1 MAMLVGC
8 STIRLRSPWP
18 LSNRQLPSLLA
29 ALLAA
34 LLLLWGG
41 TALARPHAVRV
52 SVLMPAPFVDAS
64 APLVAEF
71 NRRHADL
78 QISLAR
84 GPLDTEAIS
93 DLAIGSLL
101 LGSTPYDLLLM
112 DVSWTARYA
121 AAGWLVPLEDLLGS
135 DALDAMVPG
144 ARLGNAFGGHLWRM
158 PLTGDTGLLYW
169 RTDLMERPPRTTEEL
184 ERIAR
189 QLQASGRVRW
199 GYVWQGRQYEGLSCV
214 MLEAIHAFGGRWW
227 QPAEGRAGGF
237 TALDGPGAVRAA
249 SWLDALV
256 RDGVSPAA
264 VADFAENEALQ
275 LFAAGDAAFL
285 RNWPYAWREIE
296 KGGGPV
302 VGKVGVSPV
311 VSAPGERSGGT
322 LGTWGLS
329 LLAGSPHPQQAAEV
343 IRWFT
348 GPEVQKA
355 LVLDQGYAPTWAAL
369 YEDADL
375 KQRHPLLE
383 VQRQALAQG
392 PLVRP
397 LTPLYAQ
404 LSDLLQRQ
412 VNGLLTGA
420 GDPAGTMALAQQQ
433 SQLLVAAATGQ
444 ALGQSPM
451 PHATAPERV
460 GQPATAAGLHQP

>member
-1 MAMLVGC
+1 MRSRRRESGDGVGIRRTSLAVLV
-8 STIRLRSPWP
+8 
-18 LSNRQLPSLLA
+18 
-29 ALLAA
+29 A
-34 LLLLWGG
+34 LLLSLTMALLPGG
-41 TALARPHAVRV
+41 LRALTQAPTTTVR
-52 SVLMPAPFVDAS
+52 VLMPSPFVDAT
-64 APLVAEF
+64 APLVEAF
-71 NRRHADL
+71 NLEHSDL
-78 QISLAR
+78 HIEVAR
-84 GPLDTEAIS
+84 GPLDTEAMS

-112 DVSWTARYA
+112 DVSWTARYV
-121 AAGWLVPLEDLLGS
+121 AAGWLMPLEDLLGS
-135 DALDAMVPG
+135 NALDAMVPG
-144 ARLGNAFGGHLWRM
+144 ARLGNGFGGHLWRM

-169 RTDLMERPPRTTEEL
+169 RTDLMERPPQTTEEL

-189 QLQASGRVRW
+189 RLQRDGKVRW

-227 QPAEGRAGGF
+227 QPGEGRAGGR
-237 TALDGPGAVRAA
+237 TELDGTGAKRAA
-249 SWLDALV
+249 SWLESLV
-256 RDGVSPAA
+256 RTGVSPAA

-311 VSAPGERSGGT
+311 VSAPGQRSGGT

-329 LLAGSPHPQQAAEV
+329 LLKGSAHPREAAEV

-348 GPEVQKA
+348 GPETQKA

-369 YEDADL
+369 YEDPEL
-375 KQRHPLLE
+375 KRRHPLLE
-383 VQRQALAQG
+383 VQRQALEQG

-412 VNGLLTGA
+412 VNGMLT
-420 GDPAGTMALAQQQ
+420 
-433 SQLLVAAATGQ
+433 
-444 ALGQSPM
+444 SP
-451 PHATAPERV
+451 R
-460 GQPATAAGLHQP
+460 PATTAMETAQNQSEVLLASTAAEAP

>member
-1 MAMLVGC
+1 MLK
-8 STIRLRSPWP
+8 S
-18 LSNRQLPSLLA
+18 
-29 ALLAA
+29 
-34 LLLLWGG
+34 
-41 TALARPHAVRV
+41 RPHAPGRGLSLATPPLGILLGLLLSLTLAFLPGALLPAALRALSQPPPTTVR
-52 SVLMPAPFVDAS
+52 VLMPSPFVDAT
-64 APLVAEF
+64 APLVAAF
-71 NRRHADL
+71 NREHRDL
-78 QISLAR
+78 RIEVAR
-84 GPLDTEAIS
+84 GPLDTEAMS

-101 LGSTPYDLLLM
+101 LGATPYDLLLM
-112 DVSWTARYA
+112 DVSWTARYV
-121 AAGWLVPLEDLLGS
+121 AAGWLLPLEGLLGD

-144 ARLGNAFGGHLWRM
+144 ARLGNGFGGHLWRM

-169 RTDLMERPPRTTEEL
+169 RTDLMERPPRSTEEL
-184 ERIAR
+184 EQIAR
-189 QLQASGRVRW
+189 RLQRDGKVRW

-227 QPAEGRAGGF
+227 QPGEGRAGGR
-237 TALDGPGAVRAA
+237 TELAGDGAMRAA
-249 SWLDALV
+249 AWLDNLV
-256 RDGVSPAA
+256 RTGVSPAA

-311 VSAPGERSGGT
+311 VSAPGARSGGT

-329 LLAGSPHPQQAAEV
+329 LLKGSAHPQQAAEV

-348 GPEVQKA
+348 GPETQKA

-369 YEDADL
+369 YEDPEL
-375 KQRHPLLE
+375 RRRHPLLE
-383 VQRQALAQG
+383 VQRQALEQG

-412 VNGLLTGA
+412 VNGMLTS
-420 GDPAGTMALAQQQ
+420 DRPAASAMQAAQEQ
-433 SQLLVAAATGQ
+433 SEVLVASAAGQ
-444 ALGQSPM
+444 AP
-451 PHATAPERV
+451 
-460 GQPATAAGLHQP
+460 

>member
-1 MAMLVGC
+1 MLRPRPGSSGRGLSL
-8 STIRLRSPWP
+8 STPPRGVLLGLL
-18 LSNRQLPSLLA
+18 LSLTLALLPGALLPA
-29 ALLAA
+29 ALRA
-34 LLLLWGG
+34 LSVPPP
-41 TALARPHAVRV
+41 TTVR
-52 SVLMPAPFVDAS
+52 VLMPSPFVDAT
-64 APLVAEF
+64 APLVAAF
-71 NRRHADL
+71 NREHRDL
-78 QISLAR
+78 RIEVAR
-84 GPLDTEAIS
+84 GPLDTEAMS
-93 DLAIGSLL
+93 DLTIGSLL

-112 DVSWTARYA
+112 DVSWTARYV
-121 AAGWLVPLEDLLGS
+121 AAGWLVPLEGLLGD

-144 ARLGNAFGGHLWRM
+144 ARLGNGFGGHLWRM

-169 RTDLMERPPRTTEEL
+169 RTDLMESPPRTTEEL
-184 ERIAR
+184 EQIAR
-189 QLQASGRVRW
+189 RLQRDGKVRW

-214 MLEAIHAFGGRWW
+214 MLEAIAAFGGRWW
-227 QPAEGRAGGF
+227 QPGDGRAGGH
-237 TALDGPGAVRAA
+237 TELAGDGAVRAA
-249 SWLDALV
+249 SWLDSLV
-256 RDGVSPAA
+256 RTGVSPAA

-329 LLAGSPHPQQAAEV
+329 LLKGSAHPQQAAEV

-348 GPEVQKA
+348 GPETQKA

-369 YEDADL
+369 YEDPEL
-375 KQRHPLLE
+375 QRRHPLLE

-412 VNGLLTGA
+412 VNGMLTS
-420 GDPAGTMALAQQQ
+420 DRPAASVMQTAQEQ
-433 SQLLVAAATGQ
+433 SEVLVA
-444 ALGQSPM
+444 S
-451 PHATAPERV
+451 
-460 GQPATAAGLHQP
+460 AAGVAP

>member
-1 MAMLVGC
+1 MLNPR
-8 STIRLRSPWP
+8 STTSARGRGLSLATPP
-18 LSNRQLPSLLA
+18 LGILLGLLLSLTLAFLPGALLPA
-29 ALLAA
+29 ALRA
-34 LLLLWGG
+34 LSQPQP
-41 TALARPHAVRV
+41 TTVR
-52 SVLMPAPFVDAS
+52 VLMPSPFVDAT
-64 APLVAEF
+64 APLVAAF
-71 NRRHADL
+71 NREHRDL
-78 QISLAR
+78 HIEVAR
-84 GPLDTEAIS
+84 GPLDTEAMS

-112 DVSWTARYA
+112 DVSWTARYV
-121 AAGWLVPLEDLLGS
+121 AAGWLLPLEGLLGD

-144 ARLGNAFGGHLWRM
+144 ARLGNGFGGHLWRM

-169 RTDLMERPPRTTEEL
+169 RTDLMESPPRTTEEL
-184 ERIAR
+184 EQIAR
-189 QLQASGRVRW
+189 RLQRDGKVRW

-214 MLEAIHAFGGRWW
+214 MLEAIAAFGGRWW
-227 QPAEGRAGGF
+227 QPGDGRAGGH
-237 TALDGPGAVRAA
+237 TELAGDGAVRAA
-249 SWLDALV
+249 SWLDNLV
-256 RDGVSPAA
+256 RTGVSPAA

-311 VSAPGERSGGT
+311 VSAPGQRSGGT

-329 LLAGSPHPQQAAEV
+329 LLQGSAHPQQAAEV

-348 GPEVQKA
+348 GPETQKA

-369 YEDADL
+369 YEDPEL
-375 KQRHPLLE
+375 QRRHPLLE

-412 VNGLLTGA
+412 VNGMLTS
-420 GDPAGTMALAQQQ
+420 DRPAASVMQTAQEQ
-433 SQLLVAAATGQ
+433 SEVLVA
-444 ALGQSPM
+444 S
-451 PHATAPERV
+451 
-460 GQPATAAGLHQP
+460 AAGVAP

>member
-1 MAMLVGC
+1 MLSPRSSLSGDAGR
-8 STIRLRSPWP
+8 IRR
-18 LSNRQLPSLLA
+18 PSL

-34 LLLLWGG
+34 LLLSL
-41 TALARPHAVRV
+41 ALALLPGSLRALGQSPAVTVR
-52 SVLMPAPFVDAS
+52 VLMPSPFVDAT
-64 APLVAEF
+64 APLVAAY
-71 NRRHADL
+71 NRQHSDVR
-78 QISLAR
+78 IEVAR
-84 GPLDTEAIS
+84 GPLDTEAMS

-112 DVSWTARYA
+112 DVSWTARYV
-121 AAGWLVPLEDLLGS
+121 AAGWLMPLEPLLG
-135 DALDAMVPG
+135 DEVLEAMLPG
-144 ARLGNAFGGHLWRM
+144 ARLGNGFGGHLWRM

-184 ERIAR
+184 ERFSERLQR
-189 QLQASGRVRW
+189 QGKVRW

-214 MLEAIHAFGGRWW
+214 MLETIHAFGGRWW
-227 QPAEGRAGGF
+227 QPGEGPAQGR
-237 TALDGPGAVRAA
+237 TALDSPGAVRAA
-249 SWLDALV
+249 AWLESLV
-256 RDGVSPAA
+256 QRGISPPA

-302 VGKVGVSPV
+302 VGKVGVTPV

-329 LLAGSPHPQQAAEV
+329 LLKGSVHPQQAAEV

-348 GPEVQKA
+348 GPETQKA

-369 YEDADL
+369 YDDPDL
-375 KQRHPLLE
+375 QRRHPLLE
-383 VQRQALAQG
+383 VQRQALEQG

-412 VNGLLTGA
+412 VNGMLTSERPAEQAMGTAQAQSAVLLA
-420 GDPAGTMALAQQQ
+420 
-433 SQLLVAAATGQ
+433 S
-444 ALGQSPM
+444 
-451 PHATAPERV
+451 
-460 GQPATAAGLHQP
+460 AAGEGA

>member
-1 MAMLVGC
+1 MTPFRSMHTGSADVPRLHATVIADGRN
-8 STIRLRSPWP
+8 RLR
-18 LSNRQLPSLLA
+18 PSLALPLGLLLSLLLVVLPGTLLPA
-29 ALLAA
+29 ALRA
-34 LLLLWGG
+34 LSVPPPI
-41 TALARPHAVRV
+41 TVR
-52 SVLMPAPFVDAS
+52 VLMPSPFVDAT
-64 APLVAEF
+64 APLVAAF
-71 NRRHADL
+71 NREHNDL
-78 QISLAR
+78 RIEVAR
-84 GPLDTEAIS
+84 GPLDTEAMS

-112 DVSWTARYA
+112 DVSWTARYV
-121 AAGWLVPLEDLLGS
+121 AAGWLTPLEDLLGA

-144 ARLGNAFGGHLWRM
+144 ARLGNGFGGHLWRM

-169 RTDLMERPPRTTEEL
+169 RTDLMDQPPRSTEEL
-184 ERIAR
+184 ELIAR
-189 QLQASGRVRW
+189 RLQREGKVRW

-227 QPAEGRAGGF
+227 QPGEGRAGGR
-237 TALDGPGAVRAA
+237 TELDGAGAVRAA
-249 SWLDALV
+249 AWLDSLV
-256 RDGVSPAA
+256 RTGVSPAA
-264 VADFAENEALQ
+264 VANFAENEALQ

-311 VSAPGERSGGT
+311 VSAPGQRSGGT

-329 LLAGSPHPQQAAEV
+329 LLKGSAHPLQAAEV

-348 GPEVQKA
+348 GPETQKA

-369 YEDADL
+369 YEDPDL
-375 KQRHPLLE
+375 QRRHPLLE
-383 VQRQALAQG
+383 VQRQALEQG

-412 VNGLLTGA
+412 VNGMLTEPR
-420 GDPAGTMALAQQQ
+420 PAATAMATAQ
-433 SQLLVAAATGQ
+433 SQSDVLLA
-444 ALGQSPM
+444 S
-451 PHATAPERV
+451 
-460 GQPATAAGLHQP
+460 AAGEAP

>member
-1 MAMLVGC
+1 MLK
-8 STIRLRSPWP
+8 S
-18 LSNRQLPSLLA
+18 
-29 ALLAA
+29 
-34 LLLLWGG
+34 
-41 TALARPHAVRV
+41 RPHAPGRGPWFARPPLGRLLGVLLSLTLAFLPGVLLPAALRALSQPQPTTVR
-52 SVLMPAPFVDAS
+52 VLMPSPFVDAT
-64 APLVAEF
+64 APLVAAF
-71 NRRHADL
+71 NREHRDL
-78 QISLAR
+78 RIEVAR
-84 GPLDTEAIS
+84 GPLDTEAMS

-101 LGSTPYDLLLM
+101 LGATPYDLLLM
-112 DVSWTARYA
+112 DVSWTARYV
-121 AAGWLVPLEDLLGS
+121 AAGWLVPLEGLLGD

-144 ARLGNAFGGHLWRM
+144 ARLGNGFGGHLWRM

-184 ERIAR
+184 EQIAR
-189 QLQASGRVRW
+189 QLQRDGKVRW

-227 QPAEGRAGGF
+227 QPGEGRAGGH
-237 TALDGPGAVRAA
+237 TDLAGDGAVRAA
-249 SWLDALV
+249 AWLDSLV
-256 RDGVSPAA
+256 RTGVSPAA

-311 VSAPGERSGGT
+311 VSAPGQTSGGT

-329 LLAGSPHPQQAAEV
+329 LLKGSAHPQQAAEV

-348 GPEVQKA
+348 GPDTQKA

-369 YEDADL
+369 YEDPEL
-375 KQRHPLLE
+375 QRRHPLLE
-383 VQRQALAQG
+383 VQRQALEQG

-412 VNGLLTGA
+412 VNGMLTSTR
-420 GDPAGTMALAQQQ
+420 PAASVMQTAQEQ
-433 SQLLVAAATGQ
+433 SEVLVA
-444 ALGQSPM
+444 S
-451 PHATAPERV
+451 
-460 GQPATAAGLHQP
+460 AAGVAP

>member
-1 MAMLVGC
+1 MSPIWVCGQGPAPMLKQPLTGSGTATGRGPTRALLVAML
-8 STIRLRSPWP
+8 
-18 LSNRQLPSLLA
+18 LSLTL
-29 ALLAA
+29 ALLPGA
-34 LLLLWGG
+34 LR
-41 TALARPHAVRV
+41 ALPQPPPTTVR
-52 SVLMPAPFVDAS
+52 VLMPSPFVDAT
-64 APLVAEF
+64 APLVAAF
-71 NRRHADL
+71 NREHSDL
-78 QISLAR
+78 RIEVAR
-84 GPLDTEAIS
+84 GPLDTEAMS

-112 DVSWTARYA
+112 DVSWTARYV
-121 AAGWLVPLEDLLGS
+121 AAGWLLPLEDLLGD

-144 ARLGNAFGGHLWRM
+144 ARLGNGFGGHLWRM

-184 ERIAR
+184 EQIAR
-189 QLQASGRVRW
+189 RLQKEGKVRW

-227 QPAEGRAGGF
+227 QPGEGRAGGH
-237 TALDGPGAVRAA
+237 TELAGEGALRAA
-249 SWLDALV
+249 AWLESLV
-256 RDGVSPAA
+256 RTGVSPAA

-311 VSAPGERSGGT
+311 VSAPGQSSGGT

-329 LLAGSPHPQQAAEV
+329 LLKGSAHPQQAAEV

-348 GPEVQKA
+348 GPETQKA

-369 YEDADL
+369 YEDPEL

-383 VQRQALAQG
+383 VQRQALEQG

-412 VNGLLTGA
+412 VNGMLTSPR
-420 GDPAGTMALAQQQ
+420 PAALAMRTAQHQ
-433 SQLLVAAATGQ
+433 SEVLVA
-444 ALGQSPM
+444 S
-451 PHATAPERV
+451 
-460 GQPATAAGLHQP
+460 AAGEAP

>member
-1 MAMLVGC
+1 VLNPR
-8 STIRLRSPWP
+8 STTSARGRGLP
-18 LSNRQLPSLLA
+18 LATPPLGILLGLLLSLTLAFLPGALLPA
-29 ALLAA
+29 ALRA
-34 LLLLWGG
+34 LSQPPP
-41 TALARPHAVRV
+41 TTVR
-52 SVLMPAPFVDAS
+52 VLMPSPFVDAT
-64 APLVAEF
+64 APLVAAF
-71 NRRHADL
+71 NREHRDL
-78 QISLAR
+78 HIEVAR
-84 GPLDTEAIS
+84 GPLDTEAMS

-112 DVSWTARYA
+112 DVSWTARYV
-121 AAGWLVPLEDLLGS
+121 AAGWLVPLEGLLGD

-144 ARLGNAFGGHLWRM
+144 ARLGNGFGGHLWRM

-169 RTDLMERPPRTTEEL
+169 RTDLMESPPRTTEEL
-184 ERIAR
+184 EQIAR
-189 QLQASGRVRW
+189 RLQRDGKVRW

-214 MLEAIHAFGGRWW
+214 MLEAIAAFGGRWW
-227 QPAEGRAGGF
+227 QPGDGRAGGH
-237 TALDGPGAVRAA
+237 TELAGDGAVRAA
-249 SWLDALV
+249 SWLDSLV
-256 RDGVSPAA
+256 RTGVSPAA

-329 LLAGSPHPQQAAEV
+329 LLKGSAHPQQAAEV

-348 GPEVQKA
+348 GPETQKA

-369 YEDADL
+369 YEDPEL
-375 KQRHPLLE
+375 QRRHPLLE

-412 VNGLLTGA
+412 VNGMLTS
-420 GDPAGTMALAQQQ
+420 DRPAASVMQTAQEQ
-433 SQLLVAAATGQ
+433 SEVLVA
-444 ALGQSPM
+444 S
-451 PHATAPERV
+451 
-460 GQPATAAGLHQP
+460 AAGVAP

>member
-1 MAMLVGC
+1 MLNARPASSGR
-8 STIRLRSPWP
+8 RLVLLLV
-18 LSNRQLPSLLA
+18 LSLSLSLALLPGVLLPS
-29 ALLAA
+29 ALRA
-34 LLLLWGG
+34 LSQPPP
-41 TALARPHAVRV
+41 TSVR
-52 SVLMPAPFVDAS
+52 VLMPSPFVDAT
-64 APLVAEF
+64 APLVAAF
-71 NRRHADL
+71 NREHRDL
-78 QISLAR
+78 RIEVAR

-93 DLAIGSLL
+93 DLATGSLL

-121 AAGWLVPLEDLLGS
+121 AAGWLVPLEDLLGE
-135 DALDAMVPG
+135 DALEAMLPG
-144 ARLGNAFGGHLWRM
+144 ARLGNGFGGHLWRM

-169 RTDLMERPPRTTEEL
+169 RTDLMERPPRSTAEL

-189 QLQASGRVRW
+189 RLQAEGKVRW

-227 QPAEGRAGGF
+227 QPDDGRAGGH
-237 TALDGPGAVRAA
+237 TDLASPGALRAA
-249 SWLDALV
+249 AWLQSLL
-256 RDGVSPAA
+256 RSGISPPA

-348 GPEVQKA
+348 GPETQKA
-355 LVLDQGYAPTWAAL
+355 LVLDQGYAPTWASL
-369 YEDADL
+369 YADPEL
-375 KQRHPLLE
+375 QRRHPLLQ
-383 VQRQALAQG
+383 VQRQALEQG

-412 VNGLLTGA
+412 VNGMLTDSRPA
-420 GDPAGTMALAQQQ
+420 ADAMGDAQRQ
-433 SQLLVAAATGQ
+433 SLVLVA
-444 ALGQSPM
+444 S
-451 PHATAPERV
+451 
-460 GQPATAAGLHQP
+460 AAGEPPPTAVGSSGRVQP

>member
-1 MAMLVGC
+1 MLTPRPGGAI
-8 STIRLRSPWP
+8 STAPAAR
-18 LSNRQLPSLLA
+18 NRGRQRAVTLM
-29 ALLAA
+29 LAA
-34 LLLLWGG
+34 LLLSLSLALLPGSLR
-41 TALARPHAVRV
+41 ALAQPQPTTVR
-52 SVLMPAPFVDAS
+52 VLMPSPFVDAT
-64 APLVAEF
+64 APLVAAF
-71 NRRHADL
+71 NREHADL
-78 QISLAR
+78 RIEVAR
-84 GPLDTEAIS
+84 GPLDTEAMS

-101 LGSTPYDLLLM
+101 LGATPYDLLLM
-112 DVSWTARYA
+112 DVSWTARYV
-121 AAGWLVPLEDLLGS
+121 AAGWLEPLEDLLGE
-135 DALDAMVPG
+135 DALDAMLPG
-144 ARLGNAFGGHLWRM
+144 ARLGNGFGGHLWRM

-169 RTDLMERPPRTTEEL
+169 RTDLMERPPSSTEEL
-184 ERIAR
+184 ERIAERLQR
-189 QLQASGRVRW
+189 QGKVRW

-227 QPAEGRAGGF
+227 QPGEGRAGGR
-237 TALDGPGAVRAA
+237 TELDSPGAVRAA
-249 SWLDALV
+249 AWLESLV
-256 RDGVSPAA
+256 RRGISPPA

-311 VSAPGERSGGT
+311 VSAAGQRSGGT

-329 LLAGSPHPQQAAEV
+329 LLRGSAHPQKAAEV

-348 GPEVQKA
+348 GPETQKA

-369 YEDADL
+369 YEDPDL
-375 KQRHPLLE
+375 QRRHPLLE
-383 VQRQALAQG
+383 VQREALEQG

-412 VNGLLTGA
+412 VNGMLTTSR
-420 GDPAGTMALAQQQ
+420 PAARAMETAQEQ
-433 SQLLVAAATGQ
+433 SQVLLA
-444 ALGQSPM
+444 S
-451 PHATAPERV
+451 
-460 GQPATAAGLHQP
+460 AAGATP

>member
-1 MAMLVGC
+1 MLNPR
-8 STIRLRSPWP
+8 STTSARGRGLSLATPP
-18 LSNRQLPSLLA
+18 LGILLGLLLSLTLAFLPGALLPA
-29 ALLAA
+29 ALRA
-34 LLLLWGG
+34 LSQPQP
-41 TALARPHAVRV
+41 TTVR
-52 SVLMPAPFVDAS
+52 VLMPSPFVDAT
-64 APLVAEF
+64 APLVAAF
-71 NRRHADL
+71 NREHRDL
-78 QISLAR
+78 HIEVAR
-84 GPLDTEAIS
+84 GPLDTEAMS

-112 DVSWTARYA
+112 DVSWTARYV
-121 AAGWLVPLEDLLGS
+121 AAGWLVPLEGLLGD

-144 ARLGNAFGGHLWRM
+144 ARLGNGFGGHLWRM

-169 RTDLMERPPRTTEEL
+169 RTDLMESPPRTTEEL
-184 ERIAR
+184 EQIAR
-189 QLQASGRVRW
+189 RLQRDGKVRW

-214 MLEAIHAFGGRWW
+214 MLEAIAAFGGRWW
-227 QPAEGRAGGF
+227 QPGDGRAGGH
-237 TALDGPGAVRAA
+237 TELAGDGAVRAA
-249 SWLDALV
+249 SWLDSLV
-256 RDGVSPAA
+256 RTGVSPAA

-311 VSAPGERSGGT
+311 VSAPGQRSGGT

-329 LLAGSPHPQQAAEV
+329 LLKGSAHPQQAAEV

-348 GPEVQKA
+348 GPETQKA

-369 YEDADL
+369 YEDPEL
-375 KQRHPLLE
+375 QRRHPLLE

-412 VNGLLTGA
+412 VNGMLTS
-420 GDPAGTMALAQQQ
+420 DRPAASVMQTAQEQ
-433 SQLLVAAATGQ
+433 SEVLVA
-444 ALGQSPM
+444 S
-451 PHATAPERV
+451 
-460 GQPATAAGLHQP
+460 AAGVAP